1 MSSPPAAATT
11 PTATDPSKS
20 KEIPKGVKKYFQL
33 APSASQPVAQGID
46 EELRAIRNRPGR
58 SDPQDA
64 REENASAD
72 QPMKPHPDSCMH
84 DASRLRLV
92 GLAFS
97 GGGIRSATFCLGIL
111 QSLERLG
118 LLRQMDYI
126 SSVSGG
132 GYISSWFLACRR
144 NKIASTE
151 DHAAVGHLRSFG
163 RYLAPAAGFFSADT
177 WTIAM
182 IWLRNS
188 MLLQAIL
195 VSFIALLLLLPRF
208 FQWALTNFPVSQLIL
223 ARISTFGLLAF
234 SFAAMLVLLFKQ
246 NAGEKQ
252 RTGIRSQTTKPLI
265 SLKGQ
270 GALQILA
277 LVPLMGGM
285 ALFASLLWNTAKS
298 GVVTPPG
305 ELLFASALLAVCS
318 FVAAYISILRDYKWR
333 IRALAGSILVGAVCG
348 ALFFALG
355 LLVFRLFQGWARYDC
370 PGPGSWKVGL
380 LGAPLLVSSV
390 SLCVVLQIG
399 LVGRAMDDSIRE
411 WWSRLG
417 AFLGIYSFAV
427 FALDLLAI
435 WGPLFTFSLANW
447 IVGAAA
453 GGGLLT
459 TIAGLIA
466 ACSSHTSGTGRFSV
480 KEILASIAPFAF
492 ILLLLVMISTGIHY
506 GLTVHYFQSSVPP
519 PAPQAGCDVPP
530 NNLAPALAPQAESP
544 RSPVAQEM
552 VKKYWQALGRSSQQD
567 IRIVLWSFIALAV
580 VCLIL
585 AWRVD
590 INEFS
595 MSPFYRNRLVRCF
608 LGAARAAR
616 GERKP
621 NPFTKFDFKDDFGLA
636 ELKQPGYD
644 GPIPIINTAL
654 NMVGGGDAGLQE
666 RRASSFFFTPYCSGS
681 EPTGVRPTIEFGKGK
696 GGITIGR
703 CITTSGAAASPNMGY
718 HTKSTVAFLMTF
730 FNVRLGLWT
739 RSPKFPASQQGARWG
754 FWYLLKEL
762 FGTAGDDDKFLYLS
776 DGGHFENL
784 GVYELIRRR
793 CRYIIACDAE
803 QDEHFVMSGLGGL
816 IRKCRIDFD
825 VDIEIDTR
833 KIRTRDASACSEA
846 HYALGR
852 IRYDRNDRDKDGYL
866 VYLKASLTGDED
878 GDILQYKAENAAFPH
893 QSTADQFF
901 DESQFESYRRLGQH
915 IAESA
920 FEPCEPG
927 SFPLTVSD
935 EWMKRLLQRWSSS
948 SPQMDGHE
956 AQP

>member
-1 MSSPPAAATT
+1 MSSPSETAKTPAAL
-11 PTATDPSKS
+11 DRSKS
-20 KEIPKGVKKYFQL
+20 SGARKGVRKYFL
-33 APSASQPVAQGID
+33 PAPSASKPVSQGIE
-46 EELRAIRNRPGR
+46 EELRAIGNRSGR
-58 SDPQDA
+58 SDQQDT
-64 REENASAD
+64 RVKDASAD
-72 QPMKPHPDSCMH
+72 QTTKPHPDSWMH
-84 DASRLRLV
+84 SATRLRLV

-97 GGGIRSATFCLGIL
+97 GGGIRSATFCLGVL
-111 QSLERLG
+111 QALEGLG
-118 LLRQMDYI
+118 LLRQVDYL

-132 GYISSWFLACRR
+132 GYINSWFLACRR

-151 DHAAVGHLRSFG
+151 DQAAVGHLRSFG

-182 IWLRNS
+182 VWLRNS

-208 FQWALTNFPVSQLIL
+208 FQWALTNFPASHLML
-223 ARISTFGLLAF
+223 AWISAFGLLAF

-246 NAGEKQ
+246 NAGEEQ
-252 RTGIRSQTTKPLI
+252 RTGILSQTTKPLI

-270 GALQILA
+270 GALQIFA
-277 LVPLMGGM
+277 LVPLLAGM

-298 GVVTPPG
+298 GVATLPA
-305 ELLFASALLAVCS
+305 ELLFESALLTAAT
-318 FVAAYISILRDYKWR
+318 FVAAYISIMRDYKRR
-333 IRALAGSILVGAVCG
+333 IGALAGSILVGAVCG

-355 LLVFRLFQGWARYDC
+355 LLVFRVFQGWARYDC
-370 PGPGSWKVGL
+370 PGPGSWKAGL
-380 LGAPLLVSSV
+380 WGAPFLVSSV

-399 LVGRAMDDSIRE
+399 LLGRAMDDSIRE
-411 WWSRLG
+411 WWSRLA
-417 AFLGIYSFAV
+417 AFLGIYSFAS
-427 FALDLLAI
+427 FALELLAI
-435 WGPLFTFSLANW
+435 WGPLYTFSLANW

-459 TIAGLIA
+459 TIAGLVA
-466 ACSSHTSGTGRFSV
+466 ACSPHTSGTDRFSF
-480 KEILASIAPFAF
+480 KEILAAIAPFAF
-492 ILLLLVMISTGIHY
+492 SLLLLVMISTGIHY
-506 GLTVHYFQSSVPP
+506 GLTAHYFQSSVPA
-519 PAPQAGCDVPP
+519 PAPQAGCDLPP
-530 NNLAPALAPQAESP
+530 NNLASARPPQIEGT
-544 RSPVAQEM
+544 RSPVTQEM
-552 VKKYWQALGRSSQQD
+552 VKDYWQALSHSSQQD
-567 IRIVLWSFIALAV
+567 IRIVLWLFIALAV

-644 GPIPIINTAL
+644 GPVPIINTAL

-681 EPTGVRPTIEFGKGK
+681 EQTGVRPTIEFGKGK

-703 CITTSGAAASPNMGY
+703 CIATSGAAASPNMGY

-803 QDEHFVMSGLGGL
+803 QDEDFVMSGLGGL
-816 IRKCRIDFD
+816 IRKCRVDFD
-825 VDIEIDTR
+825 VNIEIDTR
-833 KIRTRDASACSEA
+833 EIRTRDANSYSRA
-846 HYALGR
+846 HCALGR
-852 IRYDRNDRDKDGYL
+852 VRYDRNDRDQDGYL

-915 IAESA
+915 IAKSA
-920 FEPCEPG
+920 FETREPG
-927 SFPLTVSD
+927 TSPVILSD
-935 EWMKRLLQRWSSS
+935 EWIEHLLQGGHSP
-948 SPQMDGHE
+948 SPQMGGC
-956 AQP
+956 QV